1 MAEEFD
7 PQDPQRRKHPRFA
20 VDMEAK
26 VLTALG
32 THKART
38 RDLSRGGLC
47 FVLPMPLKVGMDFSI
62 EMSLIFGENTF
73 SEPLTVP
80 GKIIWCTP
88 VEGGYQMGAS
98 FLSTDG
104 QTKQYLEMFLN
115 FLANGVDDEG
125 EDAEVPEDQAE
136 MEEEYEDDS
145 ISFVHESGDSGL
157 FS

>member
-7 PQDPQRRKHPRFA
+7 PQESQRRKHPRFA

-26 VLTALG
+26 VLTELG

-62 EMSLIFGENTF
+62 EMSLVFGENTF
-73 SEPLTVP
+73 SEPLAVP

-88 VEGGYQMGAS
+88 VERGYQMGAA
-98 FLSTDG
+98 FLSPDG

-115 FLANGVDDEG
+115 FLANGVDDEDQ
-125 EDAEVPEDQAE
+125 EAEVRDEQAE
-136 MEEEYEDDS
+136 KEEECEDDS
-145 ISFVHESGDSGL
+145 VSFVHERGDSGL
-157 FS
+157 FG